1 MSEEFYPSKFSVL
14 VVDDEIALADIITE
28 EFIEEGYIVHT
39 AYSGTQ
45 GMKMLDEH
53 KIDLV
58 LTDIIMPGATGIEL
72 VGYGKANHPDV
83 KIYFVM
89 TGFIDHSKSEILAM
103 GVDRYFTK
111 PLLMEDVLEFAKQAL
126 I

>member
-1 MSEEFYPSKFSVL
+1 MSEEFCPSKFSIL

-28 EFIEEGYIVHT
+28 EFIEEGYTVHT

-45 GMKMLDEH
+45 GMKILDEH
-53 KIDLV
+53 QIDLV

-72 VGYGKANHPDV
+72 VCYGKANHPDV
-83 KIYFVM
+83 KVYFVM

-103 GVDRYFTK
+103 GVDRYLTK
-111 PLLMEDVLEFAKQAL
+111 PLLMEDVLEFAKIAL